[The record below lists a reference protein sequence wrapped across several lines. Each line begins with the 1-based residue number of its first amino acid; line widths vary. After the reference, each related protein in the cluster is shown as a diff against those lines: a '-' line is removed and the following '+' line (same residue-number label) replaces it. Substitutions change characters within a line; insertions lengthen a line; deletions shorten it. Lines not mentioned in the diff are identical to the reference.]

1 MSSVRR
7 LVFTADSPVP
17 HAPGAALPPRPAGVP
32 EDAEHL
38 AADGLT
44 GWRFLADAWAAAPEA
59 APGWHVLTLPE
70 EVTAQAR
77 PLVVTDVDSTLIQQE
92 VIELLAAHAGREA
105 EVAEV
110 TERAMRGELDFAQSL
125 HARVE
130 ALAGLPVS
138 VVEEVV
144 AAVRPTDGAL
154 ELIAA
159 VDAAG
164 GRVCA
169 VSGGFLSVLD
179 PLARAWGLHA
189 HRANTLE
196 VAEGRLTGRVL
207 GAVVDRAAKAAALRE
222 WAAEAGVSP
231 AAAVAVG
238 DGANDIDLL
247 DAAGC
252 GVALCAKPALR
263 EHADVEVD
271 VPSLTPLRW
280 LLGL

>member
-7 LVFTADSPVP
+7 LVLTASPAD
-17 HAPGAALPPRPAGVP
+17 APGPAGTPEGVP
-32 EDAEHL
+32 EGAERV
-38 AADGLT
+38 AADGLV
-44 GWRFLADAWAAAPEA
+44 GWRFLSDAWAAAPDPG
-59 APGWHVLTLPE
+59 PGWAALTLPE
-70 EVTAQAR
+70 DATANPH

-105 EVAEV
+105 KVAEV

-130 ALAGLPVS
+130 ALAGLPVG

-144 AAVRPTDGAL
+144 DAVRPTDGAL

-159 VDAAG
+159 VHAAG

-169 VSGGFLSVLD
+169 VSGGFTSVLA
-179 PLARAWGLHA
+179 PLAAAWGLHA
-189 HRANTLE
+189 YCANELE
-196 VAEGRLTGRVL
+196 AADGRLTGRVV
-207 GAVVDRAAKAAALRE
+207 GTVVDRAAKAAMLRA
-222 WAAEAGVSP
+222 WAADAGV
-231 AAAVAVG
+231 AETAVVAVG

-247 DAAGC
+247 TAAGC

-263 EHADVEVD
+263 EHADVVLD
-271 VPSLTPLRW
+271 VPSFTPLRW